1 MFLHPIIPI
10 LFGRIPILKAPH
22 LTKLVKKNKQ
32 PHTVKPPCATTSSK
46 QPLTQNN
53 NIFPVKSLHLRI
65 SHKWPPLVSNCNHF
79 LGWQFNNVSLFLSLC
94 KWPLNAWFVPYVR
107 WMCYTT
113 FINRVRKESL
123 VSTWNYTYCNLEIA
137 CNESLSK
144 CRCFQTFSRKRLL
157 WINSRDRPP
166 SLKQPLNL
174 RILGCHFW

>member
-1 MFLHPIIPI
+1 MCD
-10 LFGRIPILKAPH
+10 H
-22 LTKLVKKNKQ
+22 LLVSDHLSK
-32 PHTVKPPCATTSSK
+32 TT
-46 QPLTQNN
+46 
-53 NIFPVKSLHLRI
+53 IFSL
-65 SHKWPPLVSNCNHF
+65 SNLVSNCNQF

-107 WMCYTT
+107 WVCYTT

-123 VSTWNYTYCNLEIA
+123 VSTWNYTCRNLEIA

-157 WINSRDRPP
+157 WINSRNRPP

-174 RILGCHFW
+174 RILGSHFWEASTVIVYQ